1 MAKKINHVSKKL
13 NEVSKFISYEGS
25 FSEVIEN
32 GFDPY
37 FNLGDAKREEA
48 AALEAEIT
56 LIADHCFVNDIK
68 KRDEFKL
75 NSEKYT
81 EALFRLAY
89 GMNETIFLQFS
100 HQSAFK
106 CISDED
112 LIICEHDSFDGE
124 GLDEFEIIPILNGS
138 ACK

>member
-1 MAKKINHVSKKL
+1 M
-13 NEVSKFISYEGS
+13 
-25 FSEVIEN
+25 
-32 GFDPY
+32 
-37 FNLGDAKREEA
+37 GDEKREEA

-56 LIADHCFVNDIK
+56 HIADHCFVDDIK

-81 EALFRLAY
+81 KALFQLAY

-112 LIICEHDSFDGE
+112 LIKCEHESFDGKA
-124 GLDEFEIIPILNGS
+124 LDEFEIIPIINGS
-138 ACK
+138 ACR